1 MCHKMVKNCH
11 HLFRRYCEED
21 YKQFHLLVQTWRHP
35 TEQAYHDKIWLIA
48 LYLSWIPFIFYQT
61 LWYLYFCPK
70 LNLSI
75 LWLNPWSTRVLTA
88 STPCSSASSICPD
101 SYYQLKFLTVL
112 KENKIYIFQTN
123 KACTKM
129 CVLTLKQAIILRL
142 RQWLKPTI
150 STARCTTVI
159 WLKYQ
164 FSPLI
169 GYEHKY

>member
-61 LWYLYFCPK
+61 LWYLYFWPK

-112 KENKIYIFQTN
+112 KEKKKKNSDKQG
-123 KACTKM
+123 M
-129 CVLTLKQAIILRL
+129 HLRCVCSHLSKQLY
-142 RQWLKPTI
+142 WDWG
-150 STARCTTVI
+150 SD
-159 WLKYQ
+159 
-164 FSPLI
+164 
-169 GYEHKY
+169 